1 MSTRALVLFAVAGVG
16 TYLLRASLVVLLG
29 RVTVP
34 ARLER
39 SFRYIAPAVLAAIV
53 APALLLDASGTPDVL
68 DVRVL
73 AGVAA
78 AVAAWRWR
86 TIPATLAA
94 GLGVFWLVTLL
105 G

>member
-1 MSTRALVLFAVAGVG
+1 MRALVLFAIAGVG

-53 APALLLDASGTPDVL
+53 APALLLDAGGAVDPVDVS
-68 DVRVL
+68 VL
-73 AGVAA
+73 AGAA
-78 AVAAWRWR
+78 AVLAARKWR

-94 GLGVFWLVTLL
+94 GLGVYWLVTLL
-105 G
+105 T

>member
-1 MSTRALVLFAVAGVG
+1 MRALVLFALAGVG

-34 ARLER
+34 APLER

-53 APALLLDASGTPDVL
+53 APALLLDEGGAAAVV

-73 AGVAA
+73 AGIAA
-78 AVAAWRWR
+78 GLAAWRWR

-94 GLGVFWLVTLL
+94 GLGVYWLITLL
-105 G
+105 T

>member
-1 MSTRALVLFAVAGVG
+1 MLFTFAGVG

-29 RVTVP
+29 RVTVDP
-34 ARLER
+34 RLER

-53 APALLLDASGTPDVL
+53 APALMLDDGGRLVL
-68 DVRVL
+68 VDPRVL
-73 AGVAA
+73 AGLAA
-78 AVAAWRWR
+78 GLAAWRWR

-94 GLGVFWLVTLL
+94 GLGVYWLAGWV

>member
-1 MSTRALVLFAVAGVG
+1 MRALLLFAIAGVG

-29 RVTVP
+29 RVAVAP
-34 ARLER
+34 RLER

-53 APALLLDASGTPDVL
+53 APALLLDGAGSLAVFDA
-68 DVRVL
+68 RVL
-73 AGVAA
+73 AGLAA
-78 AVAAWRWR
+78 GLAAWRWR

-94 GLGVFWLVTLL
+94 GLAVYWLTSLV

>member
-1 MSTRALVLFAVAGVG
+1 MRALLLFAVAGLG

-29 RVTVP
+29 RVAVAP
-34 ARLER
+34 RLER

-53 APALLLDASGTPDVL
+53 APALLLDDAGRL
-68 DVRVL
+68 ALFDVRVL

-78 AVAAWRWR
+78 ALAAWHWR

-94 GLGVFWLVTLL
+94 GLGTWWLAGIIL
-105 G
+105 

>member
-1 MSTRALVLFAVAGVG
+1 MRALALFTVAGLG
-16 TYLLRASLVVLLG
+16 TWMLRASLVVLLG

-34 ARLER
+34 VKLER

-53 APALLLDASGTPDVL
+53 APALLLDEAGTPDVV

-73 AGVAA
+73 AGIAA
-78 AVAAWRWR
+78 ALAAWKWR
-86 TIPATLAA
+86 TIPTTLAA
-94 GLGVFWLVTLL
+94 GLGVYWLVTLL

>member
-1 MSTRALVLFAVAGVG
+1 MRTLALFAIAGLG
-16 TYLLRASLVVLLG
+16 TYLMRASLIVLLG

-34 ARLER
+34 AQLER

-53 APALLLDASGTPDVL
+53 APALLLDAEGSPNFV

-78 AVAAWRWR
+78 VLAAWRWR

-94 GLGVFWLVTLL
+94 GLGVYWLGSLL
-105 G
+105 T

>member
-1 MSTRALVLFAVAGVG
+1 MRTLILFVVAGVG

-34 ARLER
+34 GALER

-53 APALLLDASGTPDVL
+53 APALLFDAEGRLDVL
-68 DVRVL
+68 DVRVA

-78 AVAAWRWR
+78 GLAAWRWR

-94 GLGVFWLVTLL
+94 GLGVYWLVTLL
-105 G
+105 T

>member
-1 MSTRALVLFAVAGVG
+1 MRALVLFAIAGVG

-34 ARLER
+34 APLER

-53 APALLLDASGTPDVL
+53 APALLLDDRGTPDLL
-68 DVRVL
+68 DVSVL
-73 AGVAA
+73 AGIVAVA
-78 AVAAWRWR
+78 AAWRWR

-94 GLGVFWLVTLL
+94 GLGVYWVVTLL
-105 G
+105 T

>member
-1 MSTRALVLFAVAGVG
+1 VSVRTLLLFVLAGVG
-16 TYLLRASLVVLLG
+16 TYLLRASLIVLLG

-34 ARLER
+34 VALER

-53 APALLLDASGTPDVL
+53 APALLLDGEGRLDVL
-68 DVRVL
+68 DVRVA

-78 AVAAWRWR
+78 GLAAWRWR

-94 GLGVFWLVTLL
+94 GLGVYWLIRLL
-105 G
+105 T

>member
-1 MSTRALVLFAVAGVG
+1 MRSLVLFAVAGLG
-16 TYLLRASLVVLLG
+16 TYMLRASLVVLLG
-29 RVTVP
+29 RVTVA

-53 APALLLDASGTPDVL
+53 APALLLGEAGTPDVV

-78 AVAAWRWR
+78 VLAAWRWR

-94 GLGVFWLVTLL
+94 GLGVYWAVALVA
-105 G
+105 